1 MDVDTPETRPA
12 SWLVPYFAI
21 ASATIVAVTIAW
33 LLVSTQTV
41 FPVRIHDTLVS
52 DLAAS
57 GSKAA
62 PAADSLAAIRTREL
76 AALAA
81 NGIPRQGVVAGP
93 VENEYDR
100 EHRYYS
106 ARQTLSVP
114 ADDYPRFAKLSNRIN
129 RLKDPDFSL
138 SFPQLPFQT
147 GLTLLLI
154 AAFVVGSVS
163 TVALETRR
171 ADVQRAP
178 KGMHPAI
185 VATQTLTYGVIAA
198 LAIFYAHLLGDGIVW
213 AFLAIEGIFIVSLA
227 VWLYQTRRSWTQS
240 QGYRIAWYA
249 YLSALLTCT
258 IVVIIAAA
266 QPVV

>member
-1 MDVDTPETRPA
+1 VDVDTPETRPA

-21 ASATIVAVTIAW
+21 ACATIVVVTIAW
-33 LLVSTQTV
+33 LLVSSQSL
-41 FPVRIHDTLVS
+41 FPTHIHDTLES
-52 DLAAS
+52 GLATTGATPA
-57 GSKAA
+57 KA
-62 PAADSLAAIRTREL
+62 LAQLATIRNREL
-76 AALAA
+76 SALAA
-81 NGIPRQGVVAGP
+81 NGVPEQGVVDGTIDTGRD
-93 VENEYDR
+93 EKG
-100 EHRYYS
+100 RYYW
-106 ARQTLSVP
+106 ANQTLAVP

-129 RLKDPDFSL
+129 RLEDPDFGL

-163 TVALETRR
+163 TVALETRK

-198 LAIFYAHLLGDGIVW
+198 LAIFYDHLLGDGIAW

-249 YLSALLTCT
+249 YLAALLACT